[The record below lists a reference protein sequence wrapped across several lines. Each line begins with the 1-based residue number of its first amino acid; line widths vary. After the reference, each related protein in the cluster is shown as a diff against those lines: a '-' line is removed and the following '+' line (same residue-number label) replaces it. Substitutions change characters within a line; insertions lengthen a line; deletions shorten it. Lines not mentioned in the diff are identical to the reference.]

1 MNQELYD
8 LFLARERKISEGKT
22 FLDARTGEDGK
33 VSAADASAFSSITNE
48 VDRMTN
54 EINNRMNQPTSQPIY
69 TQPGSSNPFTT
80 NTETRAHRGAQPA
93 IEGSYRAEFLSALR
107 TNFRQ
112 ISDVLQEGVDTSGG
126 YLVPAEWDESIVTG
140 LTEENVIRK
149 LSRLIQ
155 TSGAHNIPV
164 QTAAPA
170 AAWIDEGAEIPLT
183 SATFKQVTLGA
194 HKIGTAIE
202 VTNELLA
209 DAAYNVENYLQG
221 EFLKCV
227 GAAEEDAFLNGAESD
242 TGKPTGIL
250 VTMGKSSGTTIS
262 TAGTSIS
269 ADDLISLIHSVKRP
283 YRKNAVFLMN
293 DSTLAAVRKLKDSNQ
308 AYMWQPALMQG
319 EPDRLLGVPC
329 YTSAF
334 MPENASGQIA
344 ILYGDFSA
352 GVTVA
357 QRGTTTIRALYET
370 KALRDVSVF
379 IMLERVDCALVDVNA
394 IRGLRVK

>member
-1 MNQELYD
+1 M
-8 LFLARERKISEGKT
+8 
-22 FLDARTGEDGK
+22 
-33 VSAADASAFSSITNE
+33 
-48 VDRMTN
+48 
-54 EINNRMNQPTSQPIY
+54 
-69 TQPGSSNPFTT
+69 
-80 NTETRAHRGAQPA
+80 QPA
-93 IEGSYRAEFLSALR
+93 IEGSYRAEFLNALR

-126 YLVPAEWDESIVTG
+126 YLVPAEWDESIVAG

-183 SATFKQVTLGA
+183 TATFKQVTLGA

-202 VTNELLA
+202 VTNELLS
-209 DAAYNVENYLQG
+209 DAAYNVEDYLQG

-227 GAAEEDAFLNGAESD
+227 AAAEEDAFLNGAESD

-262 TAGTSIS
+262 TAGTSIV

-283 YRKNAVFLMN
+283 YRKNAVFLMS
-293 DSTLAAVRKLKDSNQ
+293 DGTLAAVRKLKDSNQ

-329 YTSAF
+329 YTSAY
-334 MPENASGQIA
+334 MPEVASGQIA

-357 QRGTTTIRALYET
+357 QRGTTTVRALYEV

-379 IMLERVDCALVDVNA
+379 LMLERVDCALVDVNA